1 MNTKYCTRIIYGCST
16 KCNKFLKHNSEIM
29 PLSAEHGDELL
40 LALNA
45 DGLAYL
51 FAVPE
56 SDQRGDAEHAEALSD
71 VRVIV
76 HIELADL
83 DLAAYL
89 LLELIED
96 RALHTAGAAPL
107 RPEINDNKA

>member
-83 DLAAYL
+83 DL
-89 LLELIED
+89 
-96 RALHTAGAAPL
+96 HKGGAAAERHKL
-107 RPEINDNKA
+107 YVLCAQHSHRRA